1 MTKFV
6 KGNEAVVMGALY
18 AGCELYF
25 GYPITPASEIAHG
38 AANGFRCWAARSCR
52 LNARLRASI

>member
-6 KGNEAVVMGALY
+6 KSNEAVVMGALY

-25 GYPITPASEIAHG
+25 GYPITVPPRRTSPTK
-38 AANGFRCWAARSCR
+38 RS
-52 LNARLRASI
+52 